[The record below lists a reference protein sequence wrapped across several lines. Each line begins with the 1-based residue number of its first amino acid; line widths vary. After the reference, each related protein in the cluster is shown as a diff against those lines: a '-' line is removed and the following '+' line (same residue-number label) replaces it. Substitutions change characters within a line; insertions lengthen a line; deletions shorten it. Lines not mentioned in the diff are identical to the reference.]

1 MHLTAVTALQNCD
14 SGTMM
19 SQDDTP
25 PPADLSAPR
34 FDPLTDERHP
44 VDEAPHRFGGRA
56 RVLSWIGGLIGLALL
71 VGLALYLSHQS
82 SSQGQGGGRQR
93 GGAGG
98 GGGRGG
104 FGGGRGGNQ
113 PTTVGTAKATTAD
126 LPIQVE
132 ALGTVTPAATVTVRP
147 QVSGTITEVLYREG
161 QMVRRGETLAVID
174 PRPYRAQ
181 LLQAQGA
188 LIRDKAQLENAR
200 VQLKRYDILIQQ
212 DSIARQDRDTQAALV
227 HQLEGTIAVDQGQVQ
242 QAEINLGYTR
252 VVSPVAGR
260 VGLKVVDIGNYIA
273 AGDANGLVVVTTLQP
288 IDVEYA
294 VPQQQAPAIQQRV
307 AQGAE
312 IPALALDS
320 TRTQTLDTGRFST
333 LDNRVDTTTGTIK
346 GKARFENAK
355 FQLYPSQFV
364 NVRLT
369 VDTVHNAVTVPPS
382 AVRSGPD
389 GSFVWLLKPDRTVTQ
404 RNVTTG
410 VITADKTQIVSGLAV
425 GDTVITDGGDRLTEG
440 GRVALPG
447 DKPVQGWQG
456 NGGRRG
462 GGHHRHA
469 QGDAGQAGAGQG
481 APPATAPVPAAPQT
495 AASPAPAGAAPA
507 AAGSHGWWRQHQ
519 GAGGNAGNGA
529 DQAAGAPSEE
539 QRRAWRKRH
548 EAEQGQGNSRQ
559 GSSGGG
565 QRGGNGG

>member
-1 MHLTAVTALQNCD
+1 
-14 SGTMM
+14 M
-19 SQDDTP
+19 SQDDTHLP
-25 PPADLSAPR
+25 DDVVAPR
-34 FDPLTDERHP
+34 TDPLSTELHP
-44 VDEAPHRFGGRA
+44 VDEAPHRFSTRA
-56 RVLSWIGGLIGLALL
+56 RTVSWIAGILGVLLLIGLALW
-71 VGLALYLSHQS
+71 LSQKG
-82 SSQGQGGGRQR
+82 SSQGTGGGRQR
-93 GGAGG
+93 GSQG
-98 GGGRGG
+98 GGGRGA
-104 FGGGRGGNQ
+104 FGGRGGMNQ
-113 PTTVGTAKATTAD
+113 PTTVGTAKAVTAD
-126 LPIQVE
+126 LPIQIE

-188 LIRDKAQLENAR
+188 LIRDRAQLENAR

-227 HQLEGTIAVDQGQVQ
+227 HQLEGTIAVDRGQVQ

-260 VGLKVVDIGNYIA
+260 VGLKVVDVGNYIA
-273 AGDANGLVVVTTLQP
+273 AGDANGIVVVTTLQP

-369 VDTVHNAVTVPPS
+369 VDTVRNAVTVPPS

-389 GSFVWLLKPDRTVTQ
+389 GAFVWLLKPDRTVTQ
-404 RNVTTG
+404 RNVKTG
-410 VITADKTQIVSGLAV
+410 VITADNTQIVSGLVV

-456 NGGRRG
+456 NSGRRG
-462 GGHHRHA
+462 GHHRRGGGNT
-469 QGDAGQAGAGQG
+469 QDGAGQG
-481 APPATAPVPAAPQT
+481 SPPATASAPGAAPQ
-495 AASPAPAGAAPA
+495 AASPSPAVAGAGSDQ
-507 AAGSHGWWRQHQ
+507 AGSGGHRGWWRRRQ
-519 GAGGNAGNGA
+519 G
-529 DQAAGAPSEE
+529 
-539 QRRAWRKRH
+539 
-548 EAEQGQGNSRQ
+548 EQGQGNRSQ
-559 GSSGGG
+559 SGSG

>member
-1 MHLTAVTALQNCD
+1 MHLIAVTAVRNCD
-14 SGTMM
+14 SGMTM

-34 FDPLTDERHP
+34 FDPLTDDRDS
-44 VDEAPHRFGGRA
+44 VDEAPHRFSGRA
-56 RVLSWIGGLIGLALL
+56 RVLSWIAGLVGLALLIGLALF
-71 VGLALYLSHQS
+71 LSHQS
-82 SSQGQGGGRQR
+82 GSQGAGGSRQR
-93 GGAGG
+93 GGA

-104 FGGGRGGNQ
+104 FGGGRGGMNQ
-113 PTTVGTAKATTAD
+113 PTTVGTAQAATAD

-147 QVSGTITEVLYREG
+147 QVSGTITQVLYREG
-161 QMVRRGETLAVID
+161 QMVRRGETLAIID

-260 VGLKVVDIGNYIA
+260 VGLKVVDVGNYIA
-273 AGDANGLVVVTTLQP
+273 AGDANGIVVVTTLQP

-369 VDTVHNAVTVPPS
+369 VDTVRNAVTVPPS

-389 GSFVWLLKPDRTVTQ
+389 GAFVWLLKPDRTVTQ

-410 VITADKTQIVSGLAV
+410 AITADKTQIVSGLAV

-456 NGGRRG
+456 NGGRG
-462 GGHHRHA
+462 GGRHHRHA

-481 APPATAPVPAAPQT
+481 APPATAPASAPGAPQVAAPV
-495 AASPAPAGAAPA
+495 AAPSGGDKRA
-507 AAGSHGWWRQHQ
+507 EGQRGWWRQHQ
-519 GAGGNAGNGA
+519 QEQAPGNAS
-529 DQAAGAPSEE
+529 QRAG
-539 QRRAWRKRH
+539 
-548 EAEQGQGNSRQ
+548 
-559 GSSGGG
+559 GGG
-565 QRGGNGG
+565 QRGGTGG